1 MNIRHIQEELYP
13 RIFYHAES
21 LFPEFAFR
29 RNARGFVATDG
40 ASFDGTLGKAQ
51 GKINYL
57 ETSPAVLFDNR
68 AGVTRNVIKY
78 IQERERFSSYIEALR
93 FCSKHVGMSLIED
106 SFTNVSVED
115 FHSLEQEYRK
125 RQAFEEVQHLFMQHL
140 WEGKNNHALA
150 YLRKRGYSDDDI
162 RAMNAGCTLPFPHV
176 QQYLRSRSF
185 DDETIQSLGLQTAVP
200 DRSKT
205 DVWHRIGE
213 TFSVS
218 FPIRDAVGRILG
230 FIIRADEVLSDDTG
244 KDRFPKYVF
253 TKNLSKSVPVG
264 FNHTLANT
272 HVVAVEGVIDALFL
286 QARGFHNVIAVG
298 GKHLTDE
305 QIQTLEKYK
314 IRSLTFAF
322 DNDVE
327 GMKGTAATIEK
338 LRRTHSPYI
347 APYTSQKLYV
357 CKTSAFRTAKD
368 PDEFVRR
375 FGNEAFQ
382 QLIDTHVETAETF
395 MARYIAEE
403 QGLVAESSEENQLS
417 PKVRD
422 AALERVWSYVKFLQ
436 SPVELHDF
444 TSEFY
449 RQTGLP
455 ADVINHLGEQAQAY
469 FRKENER
476 GNIQKAL
483 QKAEEQLR
491 KGTEVSIIREHLQQS
506 VVSIS
511 APYEAALPYSIST
524 FLEEI
529 CAMPDGLRT
538 GYPELDENIRLSQN
552 GVTIIA
558 ARPSHG
564 KTSFKMNLLLNLLE
578 QYPDRTFCFFSY
590 EEPVKIITLKLL
602 NILAGV
608 RFQGQQLPDLV
619 HYLRHSYDFSKAN
632 HNDNALGKVSSS
644 GKNLQKKIGIA
655 RIEAV
660 DVAQEKLAHYL
671 ESGRLVLSGERT
683 PPDVIRSTVHQL
695 QQQKTVGGVFIDYV
709 QKVKPT
715 SGKFA
720 TRQLELQDVS
730 SQLHGIA
737 VDMRV
742 PMIVG
747 AQFNREVRTE
757 SDVREDCLREA
768 GDLEQDANLVLA
780 LWNPAKNNDDES
792 SFSASNVDMRRV
804 DLKVKTLKN
813 RDGAVNLKGVSLL
826 YDMPLSTIRSSRQL

>member
-1 MNIRHIQEELYP
+1 MNIRHTQEELYP
-13 RIFYHAES
+13 RIFHHAES

-68 AGVTRNVIKY
+68 AGLTRNVIKY
-78 IQERERFSSYIEALR
+78 VQERERFSTYIEALR
-93 FCSKHVGMSLIED
+93 FCSHHVGMPLADD
-106 SFTNVSVED
+106 SFVNVPMEE
-115 FHSLEQEYRK
+115 FHTLEQEHRK
-125 RQAFEEVQHLFMQHL
+125 RQAFEEVQHLFVQHL
-140 WEGKNNHALA
+140 WEGKNNRALA
-150 YLRKRGYSDDDI
+150 YLRKRGYTDDDI
-162 RAMNAGCTLPFPHV
+162 RAMNAGCTLPFSHV

-185 DDETIQSLGLQTAVP
+185 DDETIQLLGLQSAVP
-200 DRSKT
+200 DRIKP
-205 DVWHRIGE
+205 DVWYRIGE

-218 FPIRDAVGRILG
+218 FPIRDAVGRMLG
-230 FIIRADEVLSDDTG
+230 FIIRADEVLTDDAG

-253 TKNLSKSVPVG
+253 TKNLSKTVPVG

-286 QARGFHNVIAVG
+286 QARGFHNVIGVG
-298 GKHLTDE
+298 GKHLTDD
-305 QIQTLEKYK
+305 QFQTLERYN

-327 GMKGTAATIEK
+327 GMRGTAATIEK
-338 LRRTHSPYI
+338 LRRTHSQQIHPHSSKKI
-347 APYTSQKLYV
+347 YV
-357 CKTSAFRTAKD
+357 CTASAFRTAKD

-382 QLIDTHVETAETF
+382 QLIDTHVETAEMF

-403 QGLVAESSEENQLS
+403 QGLVAESSEENHLS

-422 AALERVWSYVKFLQ
+422 AALERVWSYAKYLQ
-436 SPVELHDF
+436 TPVELHDF

-455 ADVINHLGEQAQAY
+455 EDVISNLGEQAQAY

-476 GNIQKAL
+476 RNIQKAL

-491 KGTEVSIIREHLQQS
+491 NGTEISLIREHLQQS
-506 VVSIS
+506 IVSIGE
-511 APYEAALPYSIST
+511 PREAARPYSIST

-619 HYLRHSYDFSKAN
+619 QYLRHSYDFSKATN
-632 HNDNALGKVSSS
+632 NNALNKATLNE
-644 GKNLQKKIGIA
+644 KNAIA
-655 RIEAV
+655 HIEAV
-660 DVAQEKLAHYL
+660 DVAQAKLAQYL

-683 PPDVIRSTVHQL
+683 PPETIRATVENL
-695 QQQKTVGGVFIDYV
+695 RQQKIVGGVFIDYV
-709 QKVKPT
+709 QKVKPA

-720 TRQLELQDVS
+720 TRQLELQEVS

-737 VDMRV
+737 VDMRA

-792 SFSASNVDMRRV
+792 SFSASNLDMRRV
-804 DLKVKTLKN
+804 ELKVKTLKN
-813 RDGAVNLKGVSLL
+813 RDGAVNLKGVSLV
-826 YDMPLSTIRSSRQL
+826 YDMPLSTIRSSRQI